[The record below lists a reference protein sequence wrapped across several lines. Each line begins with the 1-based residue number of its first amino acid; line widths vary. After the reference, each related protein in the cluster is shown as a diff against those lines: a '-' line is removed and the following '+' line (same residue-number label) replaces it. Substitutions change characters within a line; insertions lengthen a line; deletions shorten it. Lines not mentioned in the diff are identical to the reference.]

1 MMNANKWQ
9 GRWEGGKNIS
19 IVIVGTGEL
28 GAPLVAEVAQL
39 PGVEGIALVDHACC
53 GEGDPIRG
61 EAMRRDVGK
70 PKVDVQAR
78 RARRINPHLEI
89 ETIHAP
95 VETVPLGRLRGRV
108 ILAAVDSAAARR
120 RVNQAA
126 WRLGIPW
133 IDGRVGRRGDQVRV
147 RSYVPGPDA
156 PCLECGG
163 EAADDGMPGQST
175 DAAAEGGPIEAAPG
189 GRAVAAGLMI
199 AECMRLLEGNGEQ
212 PVRGRQVLIDLR
224 RHVLH
229 ATSLERDVRCPFDH
243 AVWNI
248 EPVAQSPTKLTAAQ
262 AIRAAAGE
270 RGLCPGWA
278 IRLEG
283 LTFVHRQYCGNCRT
297 VTRDSIHLA
306 QRIPSPSKRC
316 PTCGRPM
323 QVRPPDTFEALEL
336 SALKKPERRRT
347 LHSMGLREGDVY
359 SVEGPRGTRH
369 FELSRRP
376 RPAANGRREAQPATP
391 T

>member
-1 MMNANKWQ
+1 MSSTDKWQ
-9 GRWEGGKNIS
+9 GLGGGGEGVS
-19 IVIVGTGEL
+19 IVIVGTGGL
-28 GAPLVAEVAQL
+28 GAPLVGEIAQL
-39 PGVEGIALVDHACC
+39 PGVRTMVLVDHACC
-53 GEGDPIRG
+53 GEAGATHEG
-61 EAMRRDVGK
+61 AMRRELGR

-78 RARRINPHLEI
+78 RAQRINPQLEI
-89 ETIHAP
+89 APIHAR

-133 IDGRVGRRGDQVRV
+133 IDGRVSRRGGKVSV

-156 PCLECGG
+156 PCLECARGP
-163 EAADDGMPGQST
+163 ADDDVPRRST
-175 DAAAEGGPIEAAPG
+175 GTAAKGEPVEAAPG
-189 GRAVAAGLMI
+189 GRAVAAGLMA
-199 AECMRLLEGNGEQ
+199 AECMRLLEANGEY
-212 PVRGRQVLIDLR
+212 PIGGRQVLIDLR

-229 ATSLERDVRCPFDH
+229 ATLPERNVRCPFDH
-243 AVWNI
+243 AVWSI
-248 EPVAQSPTKLTAAQ
+248 EPVAQSPTKLTPAQ
-262 AIRAAAGE
+262 AIRAAAGV

-278 IRLEG
+278 MRLEG
-283 LTFVHRQYCGNCRT
+283 LSFARRQYCATCRT
-297 VTRDSIHLA
+297 VTSDSIYIA
-306 QRIPSPSKRC
+306 ERIPWRSRQC

-323 QVRPPDTFEALEL
+323 QVRRRDTFEALEL

-359 SVEGPRGTRH
+359 TVEGPRGTWH
-369 FELSRRP
+369 YELSRRP
-376 RPAANGRREAQPATP
+376 RPAANHRRPPGPATP